1 MAPHPNYS
9 HVPRT
14 YISNGKPALF
24 NGGKV
29 DVSNV
34 GTLLSDGDGG
44 NGKEAPISQMQTYF
58 V

>member
-9 HVPRT
+9 RVPHP

-29 DVSNV
+29 DISNV
-34 GTLLSDGDGG
+34 GALLSDGDGG
-44 NGKEAPISQMQTYF
+44 IGKEASISQMQTYL